1 MIPPARLFF
10 ITRFAW
16 SWRYRWTGASFLFHF
31 LSERLPGRTSH
42 LSLRLF
48 SQDWR
53 TAGAHGRIRTGLCS
67 YIRISATHRFSST
80 ATAYL
85 AGLHNDTALSIYW
98 VCMALAWLHLTDD
111 TFYGG
116 VFVAWRSIV
125 WDILSLPLG
134 HAWVFFGFNSH
145 CASSHTSRHWRSAPP
160 FLSLQGPLQA
170 YVYFPTAQLFS
181 WLWPLLL
188 QRLLP
193 CEGCFPSSTNKS
205 HLSGTMILLYP
216 CRVLC

>member
-31 LSERLPGRTSH
+31 LSQRLPGRTSH
-42 LSLRLF
+42 LSLRLS

-111 TFYGG
+111 TFYKGG
-116 VFVAWRSIV
+116 FVAWRSIV

-134 HAWVFFGFNSH
+134 HAWVFSGSFRTARVAYFAALALSTAFSVFTGISASICVLSH
-145 CASSHTSRHWRSAPP
+145 RSTLLMAMASFASTPA
-160 FLSLQGPLQA
+160 SLRG
-170 YVYFPTAQLFS
+170 LFS
-181 WLWPLLL
+181 L
-188 QRLLP
+188 
-193 CEGCFPSSTNKS
+193 
-205 HLSGTMILLYP
+205 
-216 CRVLC
+216 